1 MPRTPFSREIGGVAL
16 KQEVAGRLWSN
27 RCACV
32 YARVQGVRV
41 SMHVCRVCVWGVRVS
56 MHVCGVCVYLCTC
69 AGCVC
74 GGVCVYARVQGVCV
88 WGGALRACGFGH
100 ACPCTHACVHTCV
113 QRVRE
118 WAQRGRVR
126 ACLQGGGQLYL

>member
-41 SMHVCRVCVWGVRVS
+41 SMHVC
-56 MHVCGVCVYLCTC
+56 GVCVYLCTC
-69 AGCVC
+69 AGCVY

-88 WGGALRACGFGH
+88 CGGALWACGFGH